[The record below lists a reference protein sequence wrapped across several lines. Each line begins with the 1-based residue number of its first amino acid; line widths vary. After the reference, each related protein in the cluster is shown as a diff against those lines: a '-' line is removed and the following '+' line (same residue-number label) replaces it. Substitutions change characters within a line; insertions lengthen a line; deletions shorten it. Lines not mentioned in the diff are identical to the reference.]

1 MRKLL
6 SLFVLMLLV
15 GVLLLTG
22 CNSQANV
29 DAEEQE
35 DVAVGYTLYL
45 DNDGGSTRDML
56 REFDVRLV
64 GDDGFFPTTF
74 KANVGDTVRL
84 FFAFQEPHFITIG
97 DFGIGTN
104 VESEIIEF
112 VPKQSGVFEM
122 ICVDCEPVAMSW
134 IVVN

>member
-22 CNSQANV
+22 CNSQAEVEAENE
-29 DAEEQE
+29 DA
-35 DVAVGYTLYL
+35 AVGYTVYL
-45 DNDGGSTRDML
+45 DNDASTAPKL

-64 GDDGFFPTTF
+64 GDDGFFPTTYE
-74 KANVGDTVRL
+74 ANVGDTVRL
-84 FFAFQEPHFITIG
+84 FFAFQEPHFITIE
-97 DFGIGTN
+97 DLGIGTN
-104 VESEIIEF
+104 VESELVEF
-112 VPKQSGVFEM
+112 IPKQSGVFEM
-122 ICVDCEPVAMSW
+122 ICVDCEPIAMGW